1 MVILD
6 SERNNMQGH
15 EMKREDS
22 LGAHEHAHRG
32 SRLKLGVSLLG
43 AGYAL
48 IAMFFSKIISFSDIP
63 LLLIATVIQ
72 FWAGFEFYSM
82 AWQALKRGSSNMYTL
97 IVLGTTTAYGYSVAV
112 YFFEERL
119 RALGIPSHSYFD
131 VSIFV
136 TTFILVGNYV
146 EALSKERAS
155 DAIKTLLNLQPHFA
169 LVKKSHGDSWQEISV
184 DDLALGDIMLVKA
197 GDRIPTDGLVRVGE
211 SSVDE
216 SMITGESMPLSKK
229 VGDTVIGA
237 TINRTGSIQVEVTK
251 IGEYTVLSGIIHL
264 VQQAQASRA
273 PVQKLVDTISSY
285 FVPLVIVLSFITLTV
300 WFFWGPPPQVGH
312 AIVSMILVLIIAC
325 PCALGL
331 ATPLSVVIGIGQ
343 GALQGV
349 LIKNAQAIEQIGK
362 ITAIVFD
369 KTGTLT
375 KGNLEIEQFQ
385 SVSDSDA
392 ILTDQ
397 GWQWGANSEHFI
409 MALGALLEEQSS
421 HPLAVAYVKYVQAQ
435 VPNYRDL
442 IAQSVLETSTAIEG
456 LGFEGALKG
465 HTLIIGSRDVMIQRN
480 IPIDAESM
488 QRAETWFD
496 EGMSVSFFSI
506 DQRMVAYFAFSD
518 TIRSEAASTIAWLS
532 EHGIRTIML
541 TGDNERVA
549 KAVSARVGIDDYIA
563 SVRPEQ
569 KVQKIQELKGAGFIV
584 AMVGDGIND
593 APALASADVGIAIGA
608 GTDVAIETA
617 HVILLSNDLS
627 RVPFLFQLSR
637 ATMRN
642 IYQNLIWAFGYNA
655 ILIPVAM
662 GLLYPFF
669 GILLHPILAGAA
681 MVFSSLSVV
690 LNSLRLRYMNLQKGL
705 PNKQKE

>member
-1 MVILD
+1 
-6 SERNNMQGH
+6 
-15 EMKREDS
+15 
-22 LGAHEHAHRG
+22 
-32 SRLKLGVSLLG
+32 
-43 AGYAL
+43 
-48 IAMFFSKIISFSDIP
+48 
-63 LLLIATVIQ
+63 
-72 FWAGFEFYSM
+72 
-82 AWQALKRGSSNMYTL
+82 
-97 IVLGTTTAYGYSVAV
+97 
-112 YFFEERL
+112 
-119 RALGIPSHSYFD
+119 
-131 VSIFV
+131 
-136 TTFILVGNYV
+136 
-146 EALSKERAS
+146 
-155 DAIKTLLNLQPHFA
+155 
-169 LVKKSHGDSWQEISV
+169 
-184 DDLALGDIMLVKA
+184 
-197 GDRIPTDGLVRVGE
+197 
-211 SSVDE
+211 
-216 SMITGESMPLSKK
+216 
-229 VGDTVIGA
+229 
-237 TINRTGSIQVEVTK
+237 
-251 IGEYTVLSGIIHL
+251 
-264 VQQAQASRA
+264 
-273 PVQKLVDTISSY
+273 
-285 FVPLVIVLSFITLTV
+285 
-300 WFFWGPPPQVGH
+300 
-312 AIVSMILVLIIAC
+312 
-325 PCALGL
+325 
-331 ATPLSVVIGIGQ
+331 
-343 GALQGV
+343 
-349 LIKNAQAIEQIGK
+349 
-362 ITAIVFD
+362 
-369 KTGTLT
+369 
-375 KGNLEIEQFQ
+375 
-385 SVSDSDA
+385 
-392 ILTDQ
+392 
-397 GWQWGANSEHFI
+397 

-681 MVFSSLSVV
+681 MVFSSL
-690 LNSLRLRYMNLQKGL
+690 
-705 PNKQKE
+705 